1 MASLLLR
8 PLFRPQALGLGLGLS
23 LATYHAMHQRPL
35 RMDSRPIGSD
45 GGVFS
50 ADSYSRNARTP
61 VMRGGNLNPGAVRQI
76 SSGSIIGML
85 FMF

>member
-1 MASLLLR
+1 M
-8 PLFRPQALGLGLGLS
+8 
-23 LATYHAMHQRPL
+23 
-35 RMDSRPIGSD
+35 GSD

-50 ADSYSRNARTP
+50 ADSYGRNARTP